1 MICEKCIEEYIYSKL
16 PMPIFDMP
24 INEKPRYDLV
34 PWDAMEEAVKVI
46 TTGQKKHPNDEWK
59 SLSAGTHLACAFRH
73 LVARARG
80 EIIDDDGL
88 PHTAHAIC
96 RLLFICSLDKT
107 GGNNELG

>member
-1 MICEKCIEEYIYSKL
+1 MGTRLLSE
-16 PMPIFDMP
+16 
-24 INEKPRYDLV
+24 EKPRYDLV
-34 PWDAMEEAVKVI
+34 PWDAMDDAVKVI

-96 RLLFICSLDKT
+96 RLLFLCSLDKVKNT
-107 GGNNELG
+107 KN